1 MTPVLDSA
9 AAPEPAR
16 RATGQPAAAAPASTA
31 TPGAAASAI
40 APPPA
45 AAAPTDALAPL
56 LARAVARRATPTT
69 PRHAVLA
76 RGKQL
81 RTRPAAKAAM
91 PARPPQV
98 SEPET
103 FTAAGLTG
111 QRTKKVT
118 AALVPTKVP
127 ERGRTPVA
135 IAFAGTTPPLG
146 YDGGHVIGLHL
157 GGANVSSNV
166 VPMYPRFNRGVWKVL
181 EDRVKAEAHKRSGL
195 VMTVTMTYAGTD
207 PRIPSTFD
215 VVVADGATGA
225 SVWTGSLS
233 QPGDIPDVAALPG
246 GLSTVI
252 GAAESFSQ
260 PLGAQADQFLLGTGT
275 FAEAVAAT
283 GGRHLPVSKRA
294 MYPDDPAN
302 RPYGPL
308 DILALNGMLR
318 GFGTMG
324 AFSDF
329 TAAQRELLLQVNR
342 ERNGGTMRSDD
353 PADPCQVL
361 DPRGA
366 ANAPEIDH
374 IIPKVLGGSNFFSNA
389 RVVSWQLN
397 NKEDR
402 IKPISELVD
411 VSRLAAPTLPTLAA
425 AKASVIAAQWL
436 AHHPDDTEVAPALLS
451 HWIVMRWPTL
461 GPERLSPRLVK
472 AVIAQLANQGVVEKR
487 ASALTKGIVKPRHTA
502 AKRKPASKL
511 RAKKRARIAKVS

>member
-1 MTPVLDSA
+1 M
-9 AAPEPAR
+9 
-16 RATGQPAAAAPASTA
+16 
-31 TPGAAASAI
+31 
-40 APPPA
+40 
-45 AAAPTDALAPL
+45 
-56 LARAVARRATPTT
+56 
-69 PRHAVLA
+69 LA

-81 RTRPAAKAAM
+81 RTPPAAKAAA
-91 PARPPQV
+91 PARAPQV

-127 ERGRTPVA
+127 ERGKTPVA
-135 IAFAGTTPPLG
+135 IAFSGTTPPLG

-181 EDRVKAEAHKRSGL
+181 EDRIKAEAHKRSGL

-207 PRIPSTFD
+207 PRIPSSFD
-215 VVVADGATGA
+215 VAVADGATGA
-225 SVWTGSLS
+225 SVLTGSLS
-233 QPGDIPDVAALPG
+233 QPGDIPDVVAMPG
-246 GLSTVI
+246 DVRTVI
-252 GAAESFSQ
+252 GAAESFNQ
-260 PLGAQADQFLLGTGT
+260 PLGPQADQFLLGGGT

-283 GGRHLPVSKRA
+283 GGRHLPVSKKA
-294 MYPDDPAN
+294 MYPDDPKN

-308 DILALNGMLR
+308 DVLALNGMLR
-318 GFGTMG
+318 VPGLGAMG
-324 AFSDF
+324 AFTDF

-342 ERNGGTMRSDD
+342 ERNGGTMTSDD

-411 VSRLAAPTLPTLAA
+411 VSRLAAPTLPTLIA
-425 AKASVIAAQWL
+425 AKASVIGAQWL
-436 AHHPDDTEVAPALLS
+436 AHHPDDAEVAPALLS

-472 AVIAQLANQGVVEKR
+472 AVLAELAQQGRHREARVGADEGHRQAPTHSRQAQARDQAQGQEAR
-487 ASALTKGIVKPRHTA
+487 ASREDEVA
-502 AKRKPASKL
+502 
-511 RAKKRARIAKVS
+511 RARSRQRSRPGRRAGCSARCAPARSSPATSSSSTSAGESSMRRCAASPPAAVSRSRRSSAGSRGAT